1 MGTKSLRA
9 LHWAESKHPRDDRGR
24 FANKGGGKWM
34 ARVAKDLQARFGDIS
49 MGAHPDHTPQGRLQ
63 TGGKPGHVLDIGG
76 VRNAAKAA
84 ATTRQASDATAH
96 AGRTGRSPTGTF
108 VHGAKS
114 ATSSNKGV
122 LPRAGELK
130 PGDFATVRGTDQY
143 GKVTKLTGHVQAA
156 SPVRMRKKGSKT
168 AVERIAV
175 QMAENPGGANGWRG
189 TVYAHPSLAVE
200 DHRPAASKPGSSSP
214 TTRTPSEVARDV
226 AGETPAALA
235 RQAPAPVR
243 RDSFELGPKSR
254 ASSHAGGRTPS
265 GVRKGERTASDVEA
279 ELAAARA
286 ALGGHDSSVGG
297 GLTGKQHGQ
306 RVDANIG
313 RAAKLAAS
321 VQRLERELEA
331 KQAPKAAP
339 LPKTRT
345 GAKKGDLVLVK
356 RTTRDFVIGKE
367 STERTDYTYGVVG
380 QVDKNGI
387 VKTYSTN
394 PDGSYPTP
402 VRPGDQTY
410 AANAEQV
417 DVGAVM
423 AAARAH
429 TYPNSTT
436 PMPFDSL
443 DEAKALAKAHVGD
456 QREKLAAAKAAAP
469 KGRDPLR
476 LQSGDRVEYQGVT
489 AEVTGAPEA
498 FENNRYD
505 RGVRVPARNVDT
517 GKEGFIRYKKSE
529 RARVL
534 PAPPT
539 AEVADEMA
547 RKRSLDALHAGRRA
561 EVADIAPAAASTQAE
576 QAGSF
581 VVTFDSRPVAGP
593 GAIAGL
599 RRMTFE
605 EARKVHTRAAG
616 DSRHGRIINAETL
629 AEVSPV
635 AAVPEPSAVETDQ
648 AGITDPVDL
657 ARIRQAVE
665 EHGGGYFG
673 GPMGFGKGDAAR
685 YVTEGHL
692 KDLVAEHGHD
702 TVAAA
707 VAAEIARNP
716 GALDLKPGSPE
727 WKAVQAAKLE
737 ASQAASKQA
746 LGAVKAGNIDEAQR
760 IIGEA
765 ELANPAYRE
774 GGFSWSDMRKY
785 VAKQAPALPSRTNT
799 GEAASNADGGNVRT
813 GRGPAGQVDTPRVSG
828 DTGRM
833 DNVPEPLQGSRIT
846 KVETISTAEGGG
858 TRITGTF
865 PNGGERTVRTFA
877 SDPPLVSGRMDKANA
892 ARKDMTREKLEIS
905 REPKDNGAKLKAL
918 ENGTITSAE
927 LYRRA
932 HAGPS
937 GQRTNLLV
945 GRIRHTPD
953 NPSGEFKI
961 TDANG
966 NHSGWASRTVHDG
979 ESTYVFHAEDAD
991 GGQRLVGWSDSL
1003 AVGAD
1008 VLNSGHHQATGYGL
1022 DSSRVGGAT
1031 FRRYDAPSLEQID
1044 REMAQREERNAAIVA
1059 ARKAG
1064 LTDADRARIAAL
1076 VGEHGPDASIQE
1088 LRDLTDVHGFST
1100 VDAALRRAKSDQ
1112 RQAQGVPGTRP
1123 LNRALEETVR
1133 VENARQN
1140 FGKGEA
1146 SKKPDIGRRPDGSYK
1161 YADYSKAGYDLGNLT
1176 VAEAA
1181 LPDQGAVH
1189 SQYQEKLRQ
1198 INGLQRQGAARVGS
1212 KDQYYRPM
1220 TRKLEEAAQY
1230 VNEYGGNPD
1239 TVAKLRA
1246 LADIFRPQGDTAPKL
1261 RSGEEVHAERDAM
1274 TAAREAST
1282 AAAAASEARV
1292 RSTKAYDKLLAT
1304 EGAFAVQNPTM
1315 RKIIEQMEMHGWEI
1329 TGHDPQMDVTTA
1341 KAPDG
1346 RTMSVQ
1352 FISSKKPHVS
1362 VSNTY
1367 NAPTVT
1373 FKAALAHVVTPTHE
1387 ESGKP
1392 SINAAMH
1399 RLGLPEINSSDHTMR
1414 PLEDMQREMQQSLG
1428 GSYTYTDREITPE
1441 VLDRV
1446 TKRLRTA
1453 AAANRQVADQKAE
1466 FNRGFM
1472 SGGGEDASTELN
1484 RQRADQFE
1492 QVADE
1497 LTRMDTERK
1506 AYLAERDRRAAA
1518 PLDIRPGR
1526 SAFEGKPKREKPQTA
1541 AELGIETGTPAAPK
1555 QSVTDRKI
1563 ASLEKKVETLQG
1575 RVGMA
1580 YDKRTS
1586 KGARIQSSNESKA
1599 RRQLEDA
1606 RRELQVAQEERDTG
1620 NKRASGA
1627 LVGATM
1633 AEVDAAMRD
1642 TPGSHRD
1649 NEAAWKAGI
1658 AAKLGLPG
1666 DNGEPHFK
1674 RDSIDIT
1681 GDQIKVGDFISDGAS
1696 GGLGFQVAGIAR
1708 NDDGTLSVYGPGMMS
1723 RSHRRVAPNET
1734 LSAWRPGVSDANL
1747 APLQP
1752 EEADLHLM
1760 ARRTLEGYGP
1770 PGSPE
1775 RRAAAER
1782 LRAGNASRAAE
1793 KAGAQ
1798 AEVVAAAATARDV
1811 REPERPTG
1819 SREGVS
1825 TDVLERSIAKLR
1837 DSLERTRTGGGE
1849 NRAGRE
1855 QSLQNQIDALE
1866 QQLAGRSGTAAE
1878 LGAGLG
1884 RGDDLARATA
1894 RGPAPASAQMNLTP
1908 GGNARKPGAPKQ
1920 GDRVSIVRGVTRNGA
1935 EVNGDGEVIGAPRR
1949 ESGVLGN
1956 VTVVPMRMDDGTEVE
1971 VHLRNGRSEI
1981 AVIPATREGR
1991 FAEGS
1996 RAIARQAMGPAEPPS
2011 RVAVGAPGSGFA
2023 EPPSAVAS
2031 RQAFAAVAEEGR
2043 AAAEGRSGISEA
2055 RRRGLE
2061 AVRIGRTPAGT
2072 TLTGLSDQQVLNGI
2086 EMRGTDTLEGKALLA
2101 EARRR
2106 GLKIPGKA

>member
-1 MGTKSLRA
+1 MGRKSLRA

-24 FANKGGGKWM
+24 FAHKGGGKWM

-49 MGAHPDHTPQGRLQ
+49 MGAHPDHAPQGKLQ
-63 TGGKPGHVLDIGG
+63 SGPRPGHVLDIGG

-84 ATTRQASDATAH
+84 AATRQASDATEH

-143 GKVTKLTGHVQAA
+143 GKVMKLTGHVQAA

-200 DHRPAASKPGSSSP
+200 DHTPAASKPGSDSP
-214 TTRTPSEVARDV
+214 TTRKPSEVARDV

-235 RQAPAPVR
+235 HQTPGAGESRRGRTPSGALGGAPDASTNTSRREEIAAAEATAAATPAR

-265 GVRKGERTASDVEA
+265 GARPAATEGDDLDGMTVVKSGGGQWAVRGNEADRQATSGYLYMSKTKADAEDWARTTAAQRRAMRAGNFDEASRLDKERTAALVGGEGRAYRPQGSVAMVPAAAAKERA
-279 ELAAARA
+279 AALAAPKP
-286 ALGGHDSSVGG
+286 S
-297 GLTGKQHGQ
+297 
-306 RVDANIG
+306 
-313 RAAKLAAS
+313 AAS
-321 VQRLERELEA
+321 
-331 KQAPKAAP
+331 

-356 RTTRDFVIGKE
+356 TTHRDFVIGKE
-367 STERTDYTYGVVG
+367 STERTEYRYGVVG

-423 AAARAH
+423 AAAQAH

-436 PMPFDSL
+436 PMPFDSF

-456 QREKLAAAKAAAP
+456 QREKLAAVKAAAP

-476 LQSGDRVEYQGVT
+476 LQAGDRIEYQGIT

-498 FENNRYD
+498 FENNLYD

-529 RARVL
+529 KARVL
-534 PAPPT
+534 PA
-539 AEVADEMA
+539 A
-547 RKRSLDALHAGRRA
+547 
-561 EVADIAPAAASTQAE
+561 APAAAA
-576 QAGSF
+576 
-581 VVTFDSRPVAGP
+581 
-593 GAIAGL
+593 
-599 RRMTFE
+599 
-605 EARKVHTRAAG
+605 
-616 DSRHGRIINAETL
+616 
-629 AEVSPV
+629 
-635 AAVPEPSAVETDQ
+635 PEPSAVATDQ

-673 GPMGFGKGDAAR
+673 GPMGFGKGDATR

-692 KDLVAEHGHD
+692 KELVAEHGHD

-746 LGAVKAGNIDEAQR
+746 LAAVKAGNIDEAQR

-799 GEAASNADGGNVRT
+799 GEAAVNADGGNVRT
-813 GRGPAGQVDTPRVSG
+813 GRGPAGKVDTPRVSG
-828 DTGRM
+828 DTGGVDKTPAERA
-833 DNVPEPLQGSRIT
+833 DALRNRAEYGPDYNRGVADALRAYDRTGDENFVLEAEAAANLPGARDRL
-846 KVETISTAEGGG
+846 TA
-858 TRITGTF
+858 
-865 PNGGERTVRTFA
+865 
-877 SDPPLVSGRMDKANA
+877 
-892 ARKDMTREKLEIS
+892 
-905 REPKDNGAKLKAL
+905 
-918 ENGTITSAE
+918 
-927 LYRRA
+927 
-932 HAGPS
+932 
-937 GQRTNLLV
+937 
-945 GRIRHTPD
+945 
-953 NPSGEFKI
+953 
-961 TDANG
+961 
-966 NHSGWASRTVHDG
+966 
-979 ESTYVFHAEDAD
+979 
-991 GGQRLVGWSDSL
+991 
-1003 AVGAD
+1003 
-1008 VLNSGHHQATGYGL
+1008 
-1022 DSSRVGGAT
+1022 
-1031 FRRYDAPSLEQID
+1031 
-1044 REMAQREERNAAIVA
+1044 ERNASALKNVPPPIDYNATATSYQA
-1059 ARKAG
+1059 AASS
-1064 LTDADRARIAAL
+1064 
-1076 VGEHGPDASIQE
+1076 GP
-1088 LRDLTDVHGFST
+1088 RPKTGGDLS
-1100 VDAALRRAKSDQ
+1100 RRA
-1112 RQAQGVPGTRP
+1112 AAP
-1123 LNRALEETVR
+1123 NRALEETVR

-1146 SKKPDIGRRPDGSYK
+1146 SKKPDIGRRPDGSYQ

-1230 VNEYGGNPD
+1230 VNEHDGNPD

-1261 RSGEEVHAERDAM
+1261 RSGDEVRAEHAAM
-1274 TAAREAST
+1274 TAAREART

-1341 KAPDG
+1341 QAPDG
-1346 RTMSVQ
+1346 RVLKVQ
-1352 FISSKKPHVS
+1352 FISGKKPHIN

-1373 FKAALAHVVTPTHE
+1373 FKAALAHVVTPTHK

-1392 SINAAMH
+1392 SIRAAMDS
-1399 RLGLPEINSSDHTMR
+1399 LGLPEINSSDHTMR
-1414 PLEDMQREMQQSLG
+1414 PLEDMAREMQQSLG

-1453 AAANRQVADQKAE
+1453 AAANRLTADQKAE
-1466 FNRGFM
+1466 YNRGFM
-1472 SGGGEDASTELN
+1472 SGGGEDASTELM

-1492 QVADE
+1492 GVADRLE
-1497 LTRMDTERK
+1497 QMDTERK

-1526 SAFEGKPKREKPQTA
+1526 SAFEAKPKREKPQTA
-1541 AELGIETGTPAAPK
+1541 AELGIESGTPAPPK
-1555 QSVTDRKI
+1555 PSAADRKI

-1586 KGARIQSSNESKA
+1586 KGARIQSANESKA

-1658 AAKLGLPG
+1658 AAKLGLPS

-1674 RDSIDIT
+1674 RDSIDVT
-1681 GDQIKVGDFISDGAS
+1681 GDQLKVGDFISDGAS
-1696 GGLGFQVAGIAR
+1696 SGLGFQVAGIVR

-1723 RSHRRVAPNET
+1723 RSHRWIAPNET

-1760 ARRTLEGYGP
+1760 ARRMLEGYGP

-1775 RRAAAER
+1775 RLAAADR

-1793 KAGAQ
+1793 KAGVQ

-1825 TDVLERSIAKLR
+1825 TDVLERSLAKLR
-1837 DSLERTRTGGGE
+1837 AGLETARARRRDSGGG
-1849 NRAGRE
+1849 NLQSGME
-1855 QSLQNQIDALE
+1855 QTYQNQISDLE
-1866 QQLAGRSGTAAE
+1866 RQLLERRGEQGVGDLSGLSVEQLKDRLKGGNLPLDQINAYAAELRSRAKGRTNTGTAAE

-1894 RGPAPASAQMNLTP
+1894 RGPAPANAQMSLTP
-1908 GGNARKPGAPKQ
+1908 GGNVRKPGAPKQ

-1935 EVNGDGEVIGAPRR
+1935 EVNGDGEVIGTPRR

-2011 RVAVGAPGSGFA
+2011 RVAIGAPGSGFT
-2023 EPPSAVAS
+2023 EPPRV
-2031 RQAFAAVAEEGR
+2031 
-2043 AAAEGRSGISEA
+2043 
-2055 RRRGLE
+2055 
-2061 AVRIGRTPAGT
+2061 GRTPAGT
-2072 TLTGLSDQQVLNGI
+2072 TTGGSRVQNFLSGKTPTSRAASYKTLTPDEEAEAFRQNPTVALDAFIQTHFGRIGDPAWRGRMQGSRQFFVAPLNNLLTGQWTPQETADALRVRAAGFKDQEARQLF
-2086 EMRGTDTLEGKALLA
+2086 EKAARLLEGSTS
-2101 EARRR
+2101 
-2106 GLKIPGKA
+2106 GKA